1 METPQTIASQ
11 SREASDASTE
21 VTRQLET
28 AEQAKKDEK
37 LNKMEKNR
45 RTTVAL
51 PKGVRDFSPNDMKIR
66 AKAFSIVESVFQQ
79 HGAVQIDTPVFELK
93 ETLLGQYGEDN
104 KLVYDLCDQGGQMLS
119 LRYDLTVPFAR
130 YLAMNNIKK
139 MRRYHIG
146 KVYRR
151 DDPAMARG
159 RFREFYQ
166 CDFDIAGDYTT
177 RLPDAECLAMIGEIL
192 TRLDVGAFTI
202 KVSHRQLLDGLLKL
216 CGVPEDKVRTI
227 CSAIDKLDKT
237 PWDKVRAEM
246 LEKKLDPA
254 AADRIGKYV
263 QLSGEPKKLLAEL
276 QSHPEFAASPQ
287 IQMGLSELN
296 QIFGYLELMGSLNHV
311 TLDLSLARGLD
322 YYTGAVFEAITL
334 DKSIGV
340 GSIAGGGRYDNL
352 VGTFTEG
359 NQIPAVGFCIG
370 IERVMAILTQKRSA
384 QPEPEVL
391 VTTIYQTADQIPECL
406 ELTRRLRQ
414 ASITADYAYSPFA
427 KTKQLAKQLREA
439 DERHVPYVVI
449 LGLEPGAWLVKN
461 MVTTKQERFT
471 SQDEVLVYLQMMCQ
485 KP

>member
-1 METPQTIASQ
+1 MILTNMA
-11 SREASDASTE
+11 
-21 VTRQLET
+21 ET
-28 AEQAKKDEK
+28 ATQLDPSTNVENKPAKS
-37 LNKMEKNR
+37 EKNR

-51 PKGVRDFSPNDMKIR
+51 PKGVRDFSPADMKIR
-66 AKAFSIVESVFQQ
+66 AKAFSIVETVFQQ
-79 HGAVQIDTPVFELK
+79 HGAVAIDTPVFELK

-130 YLAMNNIKK
+130 YLAMNNIQRMK
-139 MRRYHIG
+139 RYHIG

-151 DDPAMARG
+151 DEPSMTRG

-166 CDFDIAGDYTT
+166 CDFDIAGDYKT
-177 RLPDAECLAMIGEIL
+177 RLPDAECLAMISEIL
-192 TRLDVGAFTI
+192 TRLEVGPFTI

-227 CSAIDKLDKT
+227 CSAIDKLDKN

-254 AADRIGKYV
+254 VADRIGKYV
-263 QLSGEPKKLLAEL
+263 QLTGEPKKLLSDL
-276 QSHPEFAASPQ
+276 QSYPEFATSPQ
-287 IQMGLSELN
+287 IQAGLTELN
-296 QIFGYLELMGSLNHV
+296 QIFGYLELMGCLNSI

-359 NQIPAVGFCIG
+359 TQIPAVGFCVG

-384 QPEPEVL
+384 QPEPEVQ
-391 VTTIYQTADQIPECL
+391 VTTIYQSAEQIPECL
-406 ELTRRLRQ
+406 ELTCRLRQ
-414 ASITADYAYSPFA
+414 AGLTADHAYSPFE
-427 KTKQLAKQLREA
+427 KTKQLAKQLRDA
-439 DERHVPYVVI
+439 DDRHVPYVVI
-449 LGLEPGAWLVKN
+449 LGLEPGVWLVKN

-471 SQDEVLVYLQMMCQ
+471 GRDEVLCYLQMCQ
-485 KP
+485 KS